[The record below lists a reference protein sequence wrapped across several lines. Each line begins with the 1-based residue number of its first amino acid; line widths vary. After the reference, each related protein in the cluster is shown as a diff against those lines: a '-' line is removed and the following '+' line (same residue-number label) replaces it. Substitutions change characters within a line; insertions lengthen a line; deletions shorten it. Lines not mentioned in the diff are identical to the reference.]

1 MFLNQMLSLGY
12 SKSPA
17 GQTAGEKTSF
27 RTVCAHEVAHLQ
39 TEMTTDDIKSAQ
51 PLAMCQILLTSAEKR
66 ENLRNK

>member
-39 TEMTTDDIKSAQ
+39 TEMTTDDQLPAS
-51 PLAMCQILLTSAEKR
+51 LLS
-66 ENLRNK
+66 LRNL